1 MQAILAN
8 TNDQLEKLTRINL
21 QDMLDNFG
29 LSRLQRGRQL
39 IEQVFRSPAQKFA
52 RQVIAF
58 DRRVGETGLQSASEE
73 LLFRY
78 ANRLDVIGAEYVP
91 SSGPVVF
98 ASNHPGMVDTLACFS
113 SIPRADLRAVAADRT
128 FTHSLPNIDRHLIY
142 VPNEPAER
150 LTAVRQ
156 VARHLQGGGAV
167 LICPAGRIEP
177 DPACMP
183 GAVDAL
189 ADWSDSLGLFVRRA
203 PDTAIVPVVV
213 SGVIQAS
220 TLRSPLIRFRRNQKD
235 RERVAAT
242 LQLLQHTLRPSA
254 RPLNVRIEFGP
265 ALPGREL
272 IELGSAAAA
281 TKAITASVRQI
292 IDRCAVDWSV
302 ASVDAQALPDALRA
316 DRLHRADRNPVAA
329 HGGAHSDRLPG

>member
-1 MQAILAN
+1 MQAILAPVN
-8 TNDQLEKLTRINL
+8 QQLDQLTNINL

-29 LSRLQRGRQL
+29 LGQLRRGRQL
-39 IEQVFRSPAQKFA
+39 IEQVFRPPARKFA
-52 RQVIAF
+52 RLVIEF
-58 DRRVGETGLQSASEE
+58 DRRVGEVGLPSAAEE
-73 LLFRY
+73 LLLRY
-78 ANRLDVIGAEYVP
+78 AQHLDVAGAGHVP
-91 SSGPVVF
+91 AGGPVVF
-98 ASNHPGMVDTLACFS
+98 ASNHPGMVDTLACFTG
-113 SIPRADLRAVAADRT
+113 IARTDLRAVAADRP

-150 LTAVRQ
+150 LAAVRQ
-156 VARHLQGGGAV
+156 VTRHLHSGGAV

-189 ADWSDSLGLFVRRA
+189 VDWSDSLGLFVRRA
-203 PDTAIVPVVV
+203 PETTIVPVVV

-242 LQLLQHTLRPSA
+242 LQLLQHTLRPAA

-272 IELGSAAAA
+272 IALGSAAAA

-292 IDRCAVDWSV
+292 V
-302 ASVDAQALPDALRA
+302 Q
-316 DRLHRADRNPVAA
+316 RLKVE
-329 HGGAHSDRLPG
+329 G